1 MTMFWTG
8 FLVGMFVG
16 GVFGGMTMCLMMIA
30 KDSDLRM
37 EQAYEADTEDS
48 AVDDRT
54 DSGHRSDP
62 FARADRS
69 RNGAERF

>member
-1 MTMFWTG
+1 MFWTG

-16 GVFGGMTMCLMMIA
+16 GIFGGGTMCLMMIA

-37 EQAYEADTEDS
+37 ERAHEADSEVS
-48 AVDDRT
+48 AVDDHT
-54 DSGHRSDP
+54 DSAHRSDP

-69 RNGAERF
+69 RDGGERF